1 MNVAKVSD
9 LEPARLLIPTL
20 HEPAPHARLIV
31 KHDQLGQ
38 VFFLRRRQLLVTRVD
53 QLDGFVCLAMYLIE
67 VDEGPQ
73 ALSFRD
79 KFQDCLYMV
88 VYRRFVLC
96 SNILLAEEQIVL
108 HVLSVI
114 SY

>member
-1 MNVAKVSD
+1 
-9 LEPARLLIPTL
+9 
-20 HEPAPHARLIV
+20 
-31 KHDQLGQ
+31 
-38 VFFLRRRQLLVTRVD
+38 
-53 QLDGFVCLAMYLIE
+53 MYLIE

-73 ALSFRD
+73 ALSLRD

-88 VYRRFVLC
+88 VHRWFVLC